1 MTADEELSKGCRFIE
16 EGKFDEARKIF
27 LKMARKSIP
36 EAQFNLALMYQD
48 GKGVPRSMKKAAK
61 WYTKAADN
69 GMDEALPQLSSKK
82 MQELW
87 IHYSSFVMLFLWP
100 RIRKENMETIYR
112 AINEHCFKN
121 FKSIMLNNIKIF

>member
-16 EGKFDEARKIF
+16 EGKFDEAKKIF

-69 GMDEALPQLSSKK
+69 GMDEALLNLGCMYLLGNGVPTSEKKAFDLVQKAADNGYGKAQIQLGVIQALLPQQSGC
-82 MQELW
+82 
-87 IHYSSFVMLFLWP
+87 P
-100 RIRKENMETIYR
+100 
-112 AINEHCFKN
+112 
-121 FKSIMLNNIKIF
+121 